1 MIVLLGY
8 SINCLANKSDN
19 SSTGGLSEAD
29 SVKIAY
35 DDLRLVNSKLV
46 ELDYTKDSNT
56 KLKNII
62 SNDSII
68 KEKFKTLTDKLS
80 IKNTTYRRQ
89 RNICFIVAVATTV
102 GLFVSLIK

>member
-1 MIVLLGY
+1 MIVLLSC

-19 SSTGGLSEAD
+19 PSTGGLLEAD

-46 ELDYTKDSNT
+46 ELDYTKESNT

-80 IKNTTYRRQ
+80 IKNTTYKRQ
-89 RNICFIVAVATTV
+89 RNICFIVAVAATV